1 VRGLR
6 GLRPQDVIR
15 RKRDREELSPE
26 EIASFV
32 RGVVSGGWAD
42 YQSSALLMAVFLNGM
57 TERERQA
64 LTQEM
69 LHSGEVLDFSD
80 IEKPKVDK
88 HSTGGVGD
96 KTSLILAPL
105 AASCGVCVPMIS
117 GRGLGHT
124 GGTLDK
130 LEAIPGFRVNLSLP
144 EFRALLKRIGF
155 AMIGQTGELAPADK
169 KIYALRD
176 ATSTVEA
183 IPLIV
188 ASIMSKKLAAG
199 LNALVLDVKTGTGA
213 FMREEERARELA
225 RALVETGNDCGVR
238 TEALITD
245 MNQPLGCAIGNAL
258 ETKECIEILRGETGE
273 GTRPVLELSLELA
286 ARMVALGGVEPSL
299 EAARSAV
306 LRALE
311 SGRALELF
319 RLDVEEQ
326 GGDPRVCDEPERL
339 LPLTLRH
346 VNVESTHEGFVSGVD
361 ASEVG
366 RAVAIVGGGRTHMA
380 DTIDP
385 AVGFLS
391 QARIGDRISRGQPL
405 GTLYFHDEALGA
417 SAAEIIRAAY
427 TVGEEPTAQL
437 PTLIK
442 EVITA

>member
-1 VRGLR
+1 M
-6 GLRPQDVIR
+6 RPQDVIR
-15 RKRDREELSPE
+15 RKRDREELSRR

-32 RGVVSGGWAD
+32 RGVVDGTWDD

-57 TERERQA
+57 TNEERHA
-64 LTQEM
+64 LTDEM
-69 LHSGEVLDFSD
+69 LHSGELLDFSD
-80 IEKPKVDK
+80 IPKPKVDK

-105 AASCGVCVPMIS
+105 AAACGVCVPMIS

-130 LEAIPGFRVNLSLP
+130 LEAIPGFRVGLSLK
-144 EFRALLKRIGF
+144 EFRALLERIGF

-213 FMREEERARELA
+213 FMREEEKARELA
-225 RALVETGNDCGVR
+225 KALVETGNSCGVR

-245 MNQPLGCAIGNAL
+245 MNQPLGSAVGNAL
-258 ETKECIEILRGETGE
+258 ETKECIELLRGDVTEA
-273 GTRPVLELSLELA
+273 TRPVLELSLELA
-286 ARMVALGGVEPSL
+286 ARMVAIAGASDSL
-299 EAARSAV
+299 DAARVAV
-306 LRALE
+306 GRALD
-311 SGRALELF
+311 SGSALELF
-319 RLDVEEQ
+319 RRNVEEQ
-326 GGDPRVCDEPERL
+326 GGDARVCDDPKRL
-339 LPLTLRH
+339 LPLTLRS
-346 VNVESTHEGFVSGVD
+346 VKVESGQDGFVTGVD
-361 ASEVG
+361 AAEVG
-366 RAVAIVGGGRTHMA
+366 RAVAIMGGGRTHMA

-385 AVGFLS
+385 AVGFIS
-391 QARIGDRISRGQPL
+391 EAKIGDHVARGQSF
-405 GTLYFHDEALGA
+405 GTLYFHDEQSGEE
-417 SAAEIIRAAY
+417 AAEIIRSSY
-427 TVGEEPTAQL
+427 SVGEEPPAQL
-437 PTLIK
+437 PALIK